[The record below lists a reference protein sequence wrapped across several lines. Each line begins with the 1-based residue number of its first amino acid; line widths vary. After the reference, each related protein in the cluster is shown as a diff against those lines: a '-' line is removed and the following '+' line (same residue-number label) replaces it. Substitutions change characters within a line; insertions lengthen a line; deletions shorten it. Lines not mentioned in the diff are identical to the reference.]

1 MARHRRGASDTP
13 VSFFSFQDV
22 MMCMIGVTLIT
33 TLILILQLGRVAQ
46 AALAVGQ
53 SRIHDESQAQIMSL
67 TAVKDALSKRIR
79 KAEEARGVSTDARLS
94 RKVGTLLELGEAL
107 EQAKASITNA
117 REELIDIAGEAKADQ
132 RALLVLELIQ
142 QRDEL
147 LEKLEEL
154 NQRRMISYLV
164 DKMEPIHPL
173 VTEISSAR
181 IVMSLDRSRESPMSI
196 VEDDPATAAES
207 IIAIFQAYP
216 QTSSLYLLL
225 VVKPSGIPV
234 LKELMRRVA
243 TDPAL
248 AGIQVG
254 IDLIPE
260 DHWTTNA
267 FPAPLE
273 QGGASP

>member
-1 MARHRRGASDTP
+1 
-13 VSFFSFQDV
+13 
-22 MMCMIGVTLIT
+22 
-33 TLILILQLGRVAQ
+33 
-46 AALAVGQ
+46 
-53 SRIHDESQAQIMSL
+53 
-67 TAVKDALSKRIR
+67 
-79 KAEEARGVSTDARLS
+79 
-94 RKVGTLLELGEAL
+94 
-107 EQAKASITNA
+107 
-117 REELIDIAGEAKADQ
+117 
-132 RALLVLELIQ
+132 
-142 QRDEL
+142 
-147 LEKLEEL
+147 
-154 NQRRMISYLV
+154 
-164 DKMEPIHPL
+164 
-173 VTEISSAR
+173 
-181 IVMSLDRSRESPMSI
+181 MSI

-243 TDPAL
+243 ADPAL

>member
-1 MARHRRGASDTP
+1 
-13 VSFFSFQDV
+13 
-22 MMCMIGVTLIT
+22 
-33 TLILILQLGRVAQ
+33 
-46 AALAVGQ
+46 
-53 SRIHDESQAQIMSL
+53 MSL

-196 VEDDPATAAES
+196 VEDDPAAAAES

-243 TDPAL
+243 ADPAL

>member
-1 MARHRRGASDTP
+1 
-13 VSFFSFQDV
+13 
-22 MMCMIGVTLIT
+22 MIGVTLIT

-154 NQRRMISYLV
+154 NQRRMISYRQNG
-164 DKMEPIHPL
+164 
-173 VTEISSAR
+173 A
-181 IVMSLDRSRESPMSI
+181 
-196 VEDDPATAAES
+196 DPSTRYRNLKCKNCDVLGS
-207 IIAIFQAYP
+207 
-216 QTSSLYLLL
+216 
-225 VVKPSGIPV
+225 VSG
-234 LKELMRRVA
+234 KSDEHRR
-243 TDPAL
+243 
-248 AGIQVG
+248 G
-254 IDLIPE
+254 
-260 DHWTTNA
+260 
-267 FPAPLE
+267 
-273 QGGASP
+273 